1 MAAFVAERSKALLKL
16 PQKGAWADAM
26 GLLRP
31 ARPKNLRGITN
42 MADDKVHPTATEMD
56 YPAHFRNYDGFL
68 RLFKYGA
75 AGAFITALLVMYVI
89 YN

>member
-1 MAAFVAERSKALLKL
+1 
-16 PQKGAWADAM
+16 
-26 GLLRP
+26 
-31 ARPKNLRGITN
+31 

-68 RLFKYGA
+68 KLFEMGRHRL
-75 AGAFITALLVMYVI
+75 LRSRPLVVMYII

>member
-1 MAAFVAERSKALLKL
+1 
-16 PQKGAWADAM
+16 
-26 GLLRP
+26 
-31 ARPKNLRGITN
+31 

-68 RLFKYGA
+68 SLLKYGA
-75 AGAFITALLVMYVI
+75 GVAIVTALVVMYII

>member
-1 MAAFVAERSKALLKL
+1 VVAA
-16 PQKGAWADAM
+16 

-31 ARPKNLRGITN
+31 APTEHLNRDQI

-68 RLFKYGA
+68 KLLKYGA
-75 AGAFITALLVMYVI
+75 GLSIITGLIVMYVI

>member
-1 MAAFVAERSKALLKL
+1 
-16 PQKGAWADAM
+16 
-26 GLLRP
+26 
-31 ARPKNLRGITN
+31 

-56 YPAHFRNYDGFL
+56 YPAHFNNYDGFL

-75 AGAFITALLVMYVI
+75 AFAFITAMLVMYVI

>member
-1 MAAFVAERSKALLKL
+1 
-16 PQKGAWADAM
+16 M

-31 ARPKNLRGITN
+31 PAIEHSNRDQN

-68 RLFKYGA
+68 KLFKYGA
-75 AGAFITALLVMYVI
+75 IVSFITAMVVMYVI